1 MSLKSAG
8 EKYCNIELDK
18 SIRGKIIWSK
28 TLTTD
33 IIVYGAKDV
42 QYLGKIRTEQLKLLK
57 AKDLVTA
64 LAYENK
70 FCPVLAY
77 FEFCGV
83 KLDEN
88 K

>member
-1 MSLKSAG
+1 M
-8 EKYCNIELDK
+8 
-18 SIRGKIIWSK
+18 
-28 TLTTD
+28 
-33 IIVYGAKDV
+33 DV
-42 QYLGKIRTEQLKLLK
+42 QYLEKIRTEQLKLLK

-88 K
+88 KWKAKMQRDQEKFNTALNNLNQ